1 MSTETVLLERHDH
14 LGVIKLNRP
23 DELNAL
29 DYPTLHRLGEVI
41 EEVRQEI
48 RDIRAVIVAAEGRAF
63 CVGADLKERRTL
75 NEQQVRRNVNKI
87 REVFSALA
95 RLPQPTIA
103 AINGYAFG
111 GGLEL
116 ALSCDFRFAV
126 SSATMG
132 LTEVSLGIIPGA
144 GGTQRLPRLIGPS
157 KAKEL
162 ILTARKFTAAE
173 ALDWGILNGIAE
185 DPQQLW
191 DLCQQ
196 LSSEILANA
205 PLAVYQAKFA
215 VDAGSGVD
223 LQTGLDIEA
232 KAYEVILPTK
242 DRLEALE
249 AFREKRKPVFRGE

>member
-215 VDAGSGVD
+215 IDAGSGVD